1 MKQILFFLL
10 IICCSC
16 HTADKNRDDAIIR
29 VSKFPVEMELTA
41 DIITIPPVA
50 MTPFNIFITDDKLV
64 MFNMMKDSIFDIFSL
79 PECTYLFSTGYKGEG
94 PNDFFDID
102 RRLFVPTSNGFKLFF
117 QTHKELKQVAFREK
131 SLEIIKDSTLKFD
144 IDQSPVNG
152 FTPLND
158 TTYIYWSGFDKE
170 TEYDLLNTEIQET
183 MQFSPYPNWTEIKL
197 PEDKL
202 FSYIKNMAV
211 RPDGKMFAAFYGY
224 FKRFRVY
231 DHKGILLK
239 DISLEIEPYSKE
251 IEPNLSDRMVYYFA
265 YPKASNKYIY
275 ALCKNAKSDAVI
287 APELQIWTWDG
298 VSVAKYKLDRPI
310 SLFSVSEKHQKIYAI
325 NGEYE
330 EEVYVYSLPEALL

>member
-1 MKQILFFLL
+1 
-10 IICCSC
+10 
-16 HTADKNRDDAIIR
+16 
-29 VSKFPVEMELTA
+29 
-41 DIITIPPVA
+41 
-50 MTPFNIFITDDKLV
+50 
-64 MFNMMKDSIFDIFSL
+64 
-79 PECTYLFSTGYKGEG
+79 
-94 PNDFFDID
+94 
-102 RRLFVPTSNGFKLFF
+102 
-117 QTHKELKQVAFREK
+117 
-131 SLEIIKDSTLKFD
+131 
-144 IDQSPVNG
+144 
-152 FTPLND
+152 
-158 TTYIYWSGFDKE
+158 
-170 TEYDLLNTEIQET
+170 
-183 MQFSPYPNWTEIKL
+183 
-197 PEDKL
+197 
-202 FSYIKNMAV
+202 MAV